1 LLAEKYFKTLKDMK
15 DDNLKL
21 KQDCIKQIKDTRKE
35 MDNKMVKYLRDYL
48 KKMEEED
55 RILKRELREKEQ
67 R

>member
-1 LLAEKYFKTLKDMK
+1 
-15 DDNLKL
+15 
-21 KQDCIKQIKDTRKE
+21 